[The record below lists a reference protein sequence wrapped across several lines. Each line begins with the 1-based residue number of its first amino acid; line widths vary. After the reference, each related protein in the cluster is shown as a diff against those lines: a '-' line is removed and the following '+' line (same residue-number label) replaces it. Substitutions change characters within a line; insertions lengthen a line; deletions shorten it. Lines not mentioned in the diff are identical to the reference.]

1 MRRSPGGSRSKRK
14 RGPSSESS
22 ATLSDGQLTPRHK
35 VWLNWNGLFLMGPNY
50 LRFLAAVDET
60 GTIRE
65 GGLAVGWVGWRMRLW
80 LYPACLW
87 CSVLTLAA
95 QSPSSQSPNSSPA
108 KLSGYIQAR
117 ETYQSRIGLTGSI
130 NRARLAVS
138 GDVLEG
144 VTWKIQGE
152 FRTGSVGTGR
162 ASVSLQDAYVRYA
175 PASWALQVG
184 QFKTPFTREFVT
196 SLADLETAD
205 RSTAVD
211 SLAPKRDIG
220 IMGEFTYRITSVWA
234 GVFNGDGQNVTANGD
249 STLLGVARVAVRVLP
264 ELSLAANGARYLGD
278 STRYGVDIAYET
290 PLLALK
296 AEYLGQARDRIPGPD
311 DWGWYALAGIF
322 PIPPVQ
328 AVGKYEEF
336 ARPAV
341 TSAVKNRAWT
351 IGLNMYPHGRNLRLT
366 LDYVSRLIGA
376 PTQRKG
382 RLLAQVQAKF

>member
-1 MRRSPGGSRSKRK
+1 
-14 RGPSSESS
+14 
-22 ATLSDGQLTPRHK
+22 
-35 VWLNWNGLFLMGPNY
+35 
-50 LRFLAAVDET
+50 
-60 GTIRE
+60 
-65 GGLAVGWVGWRMRLW
+65 MRLR
-80 LYPACLW
+80 LIPAWLW
-87 CSVLTLAA
+87 CGVLPLAA
-95 QSPSSQSPNSSPA
+95 QTPSSQSPKFSPA
-108 KLSGYIQAR
+108 KLSGYVQAR
-117 ETYQSRIGLTGSI
+117 ETYQSKIGLTGSI

-138 GDVLEG
+138 GDVLER

-175 PASWALQVG
+175 PASWALQIG
-184 QFKTPFTREFVT
+184 QFKTPFSREFIT

-220 IMGEFTYRITSVWA
+220 MMGEYTYRITSVWA

-249 STLLGVARVAVRVLP
+249 STQLGVARVAVRVLP
-264 ELSLAANGARYLGD
+264 ELSVAANGARYFGD
-278 STRYGVDIAYET
+278 STRYGVDIAYES

-296 AEYLGQARDRIPGPD
+296 GEYLGQARDRAPGPD

-322 PIPPVQ
+322 PIPAVQ

-341 TSAVKNRAWT
+341 TSATKNRAWT
-351 IGLNMYPHGRNLRLT
+351 IGLNLYPRGRNLRLT
-366 LDYVSRLIGA
+366 LDYASRVIGE
-376 PTQRKG
+376 PSMRKG
-382 RLLAQVQAKF
+382 RVLAQVQAKF